1 MRGRRAKL
9 APGQDRPPRI
19 VEVVR
24 GLGLGGA
31 ETLLYQR
38 LKYAIET
45 GLIRAA
51 DTTVINTYPD
61 QSYFAERIGKL
72 GVAIHNTPSSNR
84 LLSSMNLWRSI
95 QRMDGDRVVVVHSP
109 FPAAV
114 IKARTALKRLPFP
127 IVEVSHSTRYAK
139 PTLALG
145 KALNRYVDLCIAVSD
160 DVAAAPTTTGF
171 PRKSVILAG
180 ADRSSMRRWVLAS
193 CDTAKQMRESIGV
206 VGDAPLVVAVG
217 SLTAGKGHRHLI
229 SALAELGDPGVH
241 VAIIGTGEEQSALE
255 QQIRSLGLED
265 QAHLLGR
272 QDDAWRWTAVA
283 DALAHPSYHEGL
295 PVALIEARVLNVP
308 IVASD
313 VGGAAQVLA
322 GSARSQ
328 LVEPGDNSGLAQAVR
343 DVLKN
348 VRPFSEVFPDRATEL
363 TPWDMSRY
371 AGEFYEALMPDGVQA
386 LR

>member
-1 MRGRRAKL
+1 LTPELGRPL
-9 APGQDRPPRI
+9 RI

-24 GLGLGGA
+24 GLALGGA

-38 LKYAIET
+38 LKYSIEA
-45 GLIRAA
+45 GLIRAG
-51 DTTVINTYPD
+51 DTTVINTYPE

-72 GVAIHNTPSSNR
+72 GVAIHNTPSSTR
-84 LLSSMNLWRSI
+84 LLSSMSLWRSI

-127 IVEVSHSTRYAK
+127 IVEVSHNTQYAR
-139 PTLALG
+139 PTLALS
-145 KALNRYVDLCIAVSD
+145 KVLNHHADLCIAVSE
-160 DVAAAPTTTGF
+160 DVAAAETTRGF
-171 PRKSVILAG
+171 LRKTTILAG
-180 ADRSSMRRWVLAS
+180 VDRLPMRRWVQAS
-193 CDTAKQMRESIGV
+193 ANTAERMRELIGV
-206 VGDAPLVVAVG
+206 VGDARLLVAVG
-217 SLTAGKGHRHLI
+217 SLAARKGHRHLL
-229 SALAELGDPGVH
+229 SALAELEDPRVH
-241 VAIIGTGEEQSALE
+241 VAIVGTGKERAALE
-255 QQIRSLGLED
+255 QQIRSLGLD
-265 QAHLLGR
+265 DHAHLLGR
-272 QDDAWRWTAVA
+272 QDEAWRWTAVA

-328 LVEPGDNSGLAQAVR
+328 LVEPGNNSELAQAVR

-348 VRPFSEVFPDRATEL
+348 LKPFSEVFPDRATEL

-371 AGEFYEALMPDGVQA
+371 AREFYEALMLDGLQA
-386 LR
+386 FR